1 MENSIEPI
9 KYVVIGLLLF
19 GVIAGL
25 FLLPLFFTQAQSQ
38 PSVSTASLL
47 STSGNSTTSS
57 SGTTLV
63 SAKSSGSIFSF
74 FGGGSTSQSGHPVLT
89 IVKAV
94 GTESIF
100 VIVDGKKHLIPT
112 NEIFFSYGLTNGMI
126 QSITAEELAKY
137 PTARLF
143 IIEGLNEE
151 GVEPTIFYMT
161 DNGMI
166 REMLNDRV
174 FYSYGNRK
182 EDIITINQ
190 KEFNYY
196 PRVQYVYLERPII
209 DRSIYQITGGI
220 KRYLT
225 PVAVRRMNLGENEIA
240 PINQIEFDT
249 YPEGESVIF

>member
-1 MENSIEPI
+1 
-9 KYVVIGLLLF
+9 
-19 GVIAGL
+19 
-25 FLLPLFFTQAQSQ
+25 
-38 PSVSTASLL
+38 
-47 STSGNSTTSS
+47 
-57 SGTTLV
+57 
-63 SAKSSGSIFSF
+63 
-74 FGGGSTSQSGHPVLT
+74 
-89 IVKAV
+89 
-94 GTESIF
+94 
-100 VIVDGKKHLIPT
+100 
-112 NEIFFSYGLTNGMI
+112 
-126 QSITAEELAKY
+126 
-137 PTARLF
+137 
-143 IIEGLNEE
+143 
-151 GVEPTIFYMT
+151 MT

>member
-1 MENSIEPI
+1 M
-9 KYVVIGLLLF
+9 
-19 GVIAGL
+19 
-25 FLLPLFFTQAQSQ
+25 
-38 PSVSTASLL
+38 
-47 STSGNSTTSS
+47 
-57 SGTTLV
+57 
-63 SAKSSGSIFSF
+63 
-74 FGGGSTSQSGHPVLT
+74 T

-137 PTARLF
+137 PIARLF
-143 IIEGLNEE
+143 IVEGLNEE

-190 KEFNYY
+190 KEFNYF